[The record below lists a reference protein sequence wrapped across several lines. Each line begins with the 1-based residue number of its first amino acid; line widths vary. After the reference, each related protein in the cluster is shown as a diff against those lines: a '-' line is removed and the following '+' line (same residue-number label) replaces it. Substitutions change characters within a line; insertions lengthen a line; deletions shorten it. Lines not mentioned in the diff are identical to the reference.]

1 MTSEKTAQAILP
13 LKSRA
18 LKTLPRAPVAKTR
31 SQGKARWVGL
41 EISHRRL
48 FDALQSGWLLP
59 RASQGGH
66 LLAEHAFL
74 REPDDA
80 AGAFPIRLRVK
91 LDVAKLPE
99 LDVLLPRENH
109 WEDRFR
115 GGADGA
121 ISFWPGA
128 LPTFAISELAV
139 ATEEE
144 RVRLN
149 SLADSFSNTELP
161 ARPIV
166 AASSACVEPVAFL
179 TKQPS
184 KGGIPESMNAIQGA
198 MCMAVW
204 AVPRMAPWL
213 NLLVAGLGGDEELR
227 TAADKV
233 DARWFSLGLWTQN
246 ANPVGS
252 DANTSQ
258 DRLWRA
264 ATDAFAAATVGAS
277 SLALAEAMVE
287 AARKCEE
294 TTAWL
299 ESTRRILRAE
309 STIELDQWRRWPV
322 GIAIQLVLARPAPE
336 KFKTWPRDM
345 PGLPPAIWWAAAIL
359 CGLLTGYRN
368 LGRKFRGSAALQE
381 SLAVH
386 AFRTCGG
393 DKAISWP
400 SVSGKPCWSNQG
412 DQFVLMW
419 GERELARLP
428 AQNRSKWLNAD
439 LSSPEVTLAAKR
451 VAKRLAWPCL
461 GRRIVLRKAC
471 RLMID
476 PVDIRVE
483 GDALNVFRPTEIKFP
498 QDVSNSDVVIE
509 DSLDVERFRHLLVIG
524 PGRLSEPPP
533 AVRSNDQAGYSGS
546 EIRGNDRVAETKT
559 ATLQSGRSIQEDVL
573 NIPGLVY
580 MTDFLGKNEEN
591 RILRNIDQ
599 SPWSEELQ
607 RRVQHYGWR
616 YDYNSRQID
625 PSMHLGALPSWA
637 RELGLRLVQLG
648 LLVEKPDQVIVNEY
662 RNNQGITLHTDAR
675 SFADGI
681 ATISL
686 IESWEMNF
694 WCGRDKRIL
703 RLERRSA
710 LIMHGDARYKWKH
723 EIPKRKT
730 EPNLP
735 GVNPRRVRRHRR
747 LSLTFRRVRR

>member
-1 MTSEKTAQAILP
+1 
-13 LKSRA
+13 
-18 LKTLPRAPVAKTR
+18 
-31 SQGKARWVGL
+31 
-41 EISHRRL
+41 
-48 FDALQSGWLLP
+48 
-59 RASQGGH
+59 
-66 LLAEHAFL
+66 
-74 REPDDA
+74 
-80 AGAFPIRLRVK
+80 
-91 LDVAKLPE
+91 
-99 LDVLLPRENH
+99 
-109 WEDRFR
+109 
-115 GGADGA
+115 
-121 ISFWPGA
+121 
-128 LPTFAISELAV
+128 
-139 ATEEE
+139 
-144 RVRLN
+144 
-149 SLADSFSNTELP
+149 
-161 ARPIV
+161 
-166 AASSACVEPVAFL
+166 
-179 TKQPS
+179 
-184 KGGIPESMNAIQGA
+184 
-198 MCMAVW
+198 
-204 AVPRMAPWL
+204 
-213 NLLVAGLGGDEELR
+213 
-227 TAADKV
+227 
-233 DARWFSLGLWTQN
+233 
-246 ANPVGS
+246 
-252 DANTSQ
+252 
-258 DRLWRA
+258 
-264 ATDAFAAATVGAS
+264 
-277 SLALAEAMVE
+277 
-287 AARKCEE
+287 
-294 TTAWL
+294 
-299 ESTRRILRAE
+299 
-309 STIELDQWRRWPV
+309 
-322 GIAIQLVLARPAPE
+322 
-336 KFKTWPRDM
+336 
-345 PGLPPAIWWAAAIL
+345 
-359 CGLLTGYRN
+359 
-368 LGRKFRGSAALQE
+368 
-381 SLAVH
+381 
-386 AFRTCGG
+386 
-393 DKAISWP
+393 
-400 SVSGKPCWSNQG
+400 
-412 DQFVLMW
+412 
-419 GERELARLP
+419 
-428 AQNRSKWLNAD
+428 
-439 LSSPEVTLAAKR
+439 
-451 VAKRLAWPCL
+451 
-461 GRRIVLRKAC
+461 
-471 RLMID
+471 MID

-559 ATLQSGRSIQEDVL
+559 AALQSGISIQEDVL

-648 LLVEKPDQVIVNEY
+648 LLAENPDQVIINEY